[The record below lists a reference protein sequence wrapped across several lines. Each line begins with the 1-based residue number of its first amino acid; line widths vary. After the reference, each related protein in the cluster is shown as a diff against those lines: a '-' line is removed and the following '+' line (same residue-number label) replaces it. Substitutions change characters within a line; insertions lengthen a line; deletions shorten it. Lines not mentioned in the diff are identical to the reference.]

1 MDFIID
7 AIVEWLK
14 GLLVD
19 GIMGNLDGL
28 FDNVNQSVGEI
39 ATQVGT
45 TPADWNA
52 GVFSMIRQISE
63 TAILP
68 IAGVILTFVMTY
80 ELIQMLIER
89 NNLHEVD
96 TWMFFKWVFKTF
108 VAVMILTNTFNIVL
122 AVFDVSQHVIQQS
135 AGIIQNGTEI
145 TPDVL
150 DSLRTELEAMELG
163 PLFGLWLQSFLIQL
177 TMIALNIVIFV
188 SHGGTMVAN
197 EVAAVLSPAAKKCG
211 FKDKG
216 YICYEE
222 DAQESVVLRELLD
235 KKLWNIPDRIKDKGQ
250 FEEKLNQSIRQ
261 YNPEYWRAR
270 QSGREAAEAA
280 RSTAPAKEAAR

>member
-68 IAGVILTFVMTY
+68 IAGVILTFVMTS
-80 ELIQMLIER
+80 ITTSSFSFIE
-89 NNLHEVD
+89 
-96 TWMFFKWVFKTF
+96 F
-108 VAVMILTNTFNIVL
+108 
-122 AVFDVSQHVIQQS
+122 
-135 AGIIQNGTEI
+135 
-145 TPDVL
+145 
-150 DSLRTELEAMELG
+150 
-163 PLFGLWLQSFLIQL
+163 
-177 TMIALNIVIFV
+177 
-188 SHGGTMVAN
+188 
-197 EVAAVLSPAAKKCG
+197 
-211 FKDKG
+211 
-216 YICYEE
+216 
-222 DAQESVVLRELLD
+222 
-235 KKLWNIPDRIKDKGQ
+235 
-250 FEEKLNQSIRQ
+250 
-261 YNPEYWRAR
+261 
-270 QSGREAAEAA
+270 
-280 RSTAPAKEAAR
+280 RSTSMCFLQELDLAPPSA

>member
-96 TWMFFKWVFKTF
+96 TSTKSNMKMWVWKEP
-108 VAVMILTNTFNIVL
+108 I
-122 AVFDVSQHVIQQS
+122 
-135 AGIIQNGTEI
+135 
-145 TPDVL
+145 
-150 DSLRTELEAMELG
+150 
-163 PLFGLWLQSFLIQL
+163 
-177 TMIALNIVIFV
+177 
-188 SHGGTMVAN
+188 
-197 EVAAVLSPAAKKCG
+197 
-211 FKDKG
+211 
-216 YICYEE
+216 
-222 DAQESVVLRELLD
+222 
-235 KKLWNIPDRIKDKGQ
+235 
-250 FEEKLNQSIRQ
+250 
-261 YNPEYWRAR
+261 NPSWPQRPEP
-270 QSGREAAEAA
+270 GN
-280 RSTAPAKEAAR
+280 

>member
-122 AVFDVSQHVIQQS
+122 AVFDVSQHVMPLLQGVQRKEKTVPEEVPGADRGAPPFGPSWPEVI
-135 AGIIQNGTEI
+135 NGR
-145 TPDVL
+145 PGAD
-150 DSLRTELEAMELG
+150 
-163 PLFGLWLQSFLIQL
+163 P
-177 TMIALNIVIFV
+177 
-188 SHGGTMVAN
+188 
-197 EVAAVLSPAAKKCG
+197 
-211 FKDKG
+211 
-216 YICYEE
+216 
-222 DAQESVVLRELLD
+222 
-235 KKLWNIPDRIKDKGQ
+235 
-250 FEEKLNQSIRQ
+250 
-261 YNPEYWRAR
+261 
-270 QSGREAAEAA
+270 
-280 RSTAPAKEAAR
+280 

>member
-1 MDFIID
+1 M
-7 AIVEWLK
+7 LR
-14 GLLVD
+14 
-19 GIMGNLDGL
+19 
-28 FDNVNQSVGEI
+28 
-39 ATQVGT
+39 T
-45 TPADWNA
+45 
-52 GVFSMIRQISE
+52 R
-63 TAILP
+63 
-68 IAGVILTFVMTY
+68 Y

-188 SHGGTMVAN
+188 IVYGRMIEIYLLTSLAPIPFATVPNRETGHMGQNYFRSLFAVGFQGLLILVCVAIY
-197 EVAAVLSPAAKKCG
+197 AVL
-211 FKDKG
+211 
-216 YICYEE
+216 I
-222 DAQESVVLRELLD
+222 
-235 KKLWNIPDRIKDKGQ
+235 
-250 FEEKLNQSIRQ
+250 QSIATDGDPIGAIWGCVG
-261 YNPEYWRAR
+261 YTVLLCFTLFKTG
-270 QSGREAAEAA
+270 SL
-280 RSTAPAKEAAR
+280 AKSIFGCH